1 MDILMMRLLGRILMI
16 IGALVFIVYGV
27 VLITKKQDNEEKQQ
41 QAKKNGKRYIWLG
54 IMWLGIVV
62 VYLLL

>member
-16 IGALVFIVYGV
+16 IGALVFIVYGI
-27 VLITKKQDNEEKQQ
+27 VLLTKKQDNEEKQQ

>member
-16 IGALVFIVYGV
+16 IGALVFIVYGI
-27 VLITKKQDNEEKQQ
+27 VLLTKKQDNEEKQQ

-54 IMWLGIVV
+54 IRWLGVV
-62 VYLLL
+62 IIYILI

>member
-16 IGALVFIVYGV
+16 IGALFLIVYGI
-27 VLITKKQDNEEKQQ
+27 VLITKKQDDEEKQQ

>member
-16 IGALVFIVYGV
+16 IGALVFIVYGI
-27 VLITKKQDNEEKQQ
+27 VLITKKQDDEEKQQ

-54 IMWLGIVV
+54 IMWLGVVIV
-62 VYLLL
+62 YILI

>member
-16 IGALVFIVYGV
+16 IGALGLIVYGI
-27 VLITKKQDNEEKQQ
+27 VLITKKQDDEEKQQ

-54 IMWLGIVV
+54 IMWLGVVIV
-62 VYLLL
+62 YILI

>member
-16 IGALVFIVYGV
+16 IGALVLIVYGI
-27 VLITKKQDNEEKQQ
+27 VLITKKQDDEEKLQ

-54 IMWLGIVV
+54 IMWLVLVAFYI
-62 VYLLL
+62 LF

>member
-16 IGALVFIVYGV
+16 IGALVFIVYGI
-27 VLITKKQDNEEKQQ
+27 VLLTQKQDNEEKQQ

>member
-1 MDILMMRLLGRILMI
+1 MI
-16 IGALVFIVYGV
+16 IGALFLIVYGI
-27 VLITKKQDNEEKQQ
+27 VLITKKQDDEEKQQ

>member
-1 MDILMMRLLGRILMI
+1 MNILMMRLLGRILMI
-16 IGALVFIVYGV
+16 IGALVFIVYGI
-27 VLITKKQDNEEKQQ
+27 VLLTKKQDNEEKQQ

>member
-1 MDILMMRLLGRILMI
+1 MMRLLGRILMI
-16 IGALVFIVYGV
+16 IGALVFIVYGI
-27 VLITKKQDNEEKQQ
+27 VLLTQKQDNEEKQQ

>member
-41 QAKKNGKRYIWLG
+41 QAKKNGKKYIWLG

>member
-41 QAKKNGKRYIWLG
+41 QAKKNGKKYIWLG
-54 IMWLGIVV
+54 IMWLGVVIV
-62 VYLLL
+62 YILI

>member
-41 QAKKNGKRYIWLG
+41 QAKKNGKKYIWLG
-54 IMWLGIVV
+54 IMWLGVVIV
-62 VYLLL
+62 YIII

>member
-1 MDILMMRLLGRILMI
+1 MMRLLGRILMI

-41 QAKKNGKRYIWLG
+41 QAKKNGKSIFGLE
-54 IMWLGIVV
+54 
-62 VYLLL
+62 

>member
-16 IGALVFIVYGV
+16 IGALVLIVYGI
-27 VLITKKQDNEEKQQ
+27 VLITKKQDDEEKLQ

-54 IMWLGIVV
+54 IMWLGVVIV
-62 VYLLL
+62 YILI

>member
-16 IGALVFIVYGV
+16 IGALVFIVYGI
-27 VLITKKQDNEEKQQ
+27 VLLTKKQDNEEKQQ

-54 IMWLGIVV
+54 IMWLGVVIV
-62 VYLLL
+62 YILI

>member
-16 IGALVFIVYGV
+16 IGALVFIVYGI

-41 QAKKNGKRYIWLG
+41 QAKKNGKKYIWLG
-54 IMWLGIVV
+54 IMWLGVVIV
-62 VYLLL
+62 YILI

>member
-1 MDILMMRLLGRILMI
+1 MMRLLGRILMI

-41 QAKKNGKRYIWLG
+41 QAKKNGKKYIWLG
-54 IMWLGIVV
+54 IMWLGVVIV
-62 VYLLL
+62 YILI